1 MIKMSIKGDKK
12 LISILCH
19 CCLGDGASVGQGSD
33 AGSVNG
39 DETDRAGLPLH
50 GSVPQPPSDLLSP
63 TGSCSSLGGVPRC
76 LSPAPSDPFPSGSSL
91 LSNGSH
97 ISGSVSSL
105 DSDASGSTV
114 TSTDSH
120 PATHRGGHGYS
131 HHDTPRSRRLEA
143 EARKAE
149 KRGRFRSPDRQERE
163 AVLSPERRSVS
174 AACPSIAVHLNS
186 PSPFQRFPSFRLK
199 ISKVGKFLNAGISS

>member
-1 MIKMSIKGDKK
+1 MLSDLHDAPVYTEEKVSHH
-12 LISILCH
+12 LCH
-19 CCLGDGASVGQGSD
+19 FFLGDGVSVGQGSD

-39 DETDRAGLPLH
+39 DEVDRGSLALH
-50 GSVPQPPSDLLSP
+50 ASTPQPPSDLLSP

-120 PATHRGGHGYS
+120 PATQRGGHSYS

-149 KRGRFRSPDRQERE
+149 KRSRFRSPDRQERE
-163 AVLSPERRSVS
+163 AVLSPERR
-174 AACPSIAVHLNS
+174 
-186 PSPFQRFPSFRLK
+186 
-199 ISKVGKFLNAGISS
+199 

>member
-1 MIKMSIKGDKK
+1 MESCSFLKSGKRLNG
-12 LISILCH
+12 SLCFSCPGGH
-19 CCLGDGASVGQGSD
+19 ASVVQGSD
-33 AGSVNG
+33 AGSLNG
-39 DETDRAGLPLH
+39 DELDQGSLVLH
-50 GSVPQPPSDLLSP
+50 CSAPQPPTDLLSP

-120 PATHRGGHGYS
+120 PINQRGGHSYS

-149 KRGRFRSPDRQERE
+149 KRSRFRSPDRQERE

-174 AACPSIAVHLNS
+174 SSQII
-186 PSPFQRFPSFRLK
+186 FQVCCLDEPLF
-199 ISKVGKFLNAGISS
+199 I

>member
-1 MIKMSIKGDKK
+1 MLCFSCVGD
-12 LISILCH
+12 CVPV
-19 CCLGDGASVGQGSD
+19 AQGSD

-39 DETDRAGLPLH
+39 DEVDRGSLVLH

-120 PATHRGGHGYS
+120 PANQRGSHSYS

-149 KRGRFRSPDRQERE
+149 KRGRFRSPERQERE

-174 AACPSIAVHLNS
+174 ALTVSCCCSITMFIHNNAFKCP
-186 PSPFQRFPSFRLK
+186 F
-199 ISKVGKFLNAGISS
+199 

>member
-1 MIKMSIKGDKK
+1 M
-12 LISILCH
+12 
-19 CCLGDGASVGQGSD
+19 AQGSD

-39 DETDRAGLPLH
+39 DEVDRGSLALH
-50 GSVPQPPSDLLSP
+50 GSAPQPPSDLLSP

-120 PATHRGGHGYS
+120 PTNQRGGHSYS
-131 HHDTPRSRRLEA
+131 HHDTTRSRRLEA

-149 KRGRFRSPDRQERE
+149 KRSRFRSPDRQERE
-163 AVLSPERRSVS
+163 GVLSPERRSVS
-174 AACPSIAVHLNS
+174 VSSVFCGCCLNK
-186 PSPFQRFPSFRLK
+186 PLIQ
-199 ISKVGKFLNAGISS
+199 

>member
-1 MIKMSIKGDKK
+1 MDGPRSSSCKIVKRFNG
-12 LISILCH
+12 ILCFS
-19 CCLGDGASVGQGSD
+19 CPGDRASVAQGSD

-39 DETDRAGLPLH
+39 DEVDRGSLVLH
-50 GSVPQPPSDLLSP
+50 GSAPQPPSDLLSP

-120 PATHRGGHGYS
+120 PTNQRGGHSYS
-131 HHDTPRSRRLEA
+131 HHDTTRSRRLEA

-149 KRGRFRSPDRQERE
+149 KRSRFRSPDRQERE
-163 AVLSPERRSVS
+163 GILSPERRSVS
-174 AACPSIAVHLNS
+174 ASSVSCGCSLNK
-186 PSPFQRFPSFRLK
+186 PLIQ
-199 ISKVGKFLNAGISS
+199 

>member
-1 MIKMSIKGDKK
+1 MFLLFCSKHVRDSLKYSCSCPGDV
-12 LISILCH
+12 SSM
-19 CCLGDGASVGQGSD
+19 AQGSD

-39 DETDRAGLPLH
+39 DEVDRAGPH
-50 GSVPQPPSDLLSP
+50 GSAPQPPSDLLSP
-63 TGSCSSLGGVPRC
+63 TGSCSSLGGIPRC

-114 TSTDSH
+114 TSSDSH
-120 PATHRGGHGYS
+120 PANQRGHSYS

-149 KRGRFRSPDRQERE
+149 KRSRYRSPDRQERE
-163 AVLSPERRSVS
+163 SVLSPERRSVS
-174 AACPSIAVHLNS
+174 TS
-186 PSPFQRFPSFRLK
+186 
-199 ISKVGKFLNAGISS
+199 

>member
-1 MIKMSIKGDKK
+1 MSVV
-12 LISILCH
+12 H
-19 CCLGDGASVGQGSD
+19 GSD
-33 AGSVNG
+33 TSSVNG
-39 DETDRAGLPLH
+39 DEVDRDGRINSPAL
-50 GSVPQPPSDLLSP
+50 QPPRDLLSP

-105 DSDASGSTV
+105 ESVASGSTV

-120 PATHRGGHGYS
+120 PTPQRGSHSFS
-131 HHDTPRSRRLEA
+131 HHDTPQSRRRES

-149 KRGRFRSPDRQERE
+149 KRSRFRSPDMLGRE
-163 AVLSPERRSVS
+163 AILSPERRLASV
-174 AACPSIAVHLNS
+174 
-186 PSPFQRFPSFRLK
+186 FY
-199 ISKVGKFLNAGISS
+199 SSQKLCMQLLICQ

>member
-1 MIKMSIKGDKK
+1 M
-12 LISILCH
+12 
-19 CCLGDGASVGQGSD
+19 GQGSD

-39 DETDRAGLPLH
+39 DEVDRSGLPLR
-50 GSVPQPPSDLLSP
+50 GSAPRPSVGPLSP

-76 LSPAPSDPFPSGSSL
+76 QSPAPSDPFPSGSSL

-120 PATHRGGHGYS
+120 TAGHRGGH
-131 HHDTPRSRRLEA
+131 HDASRSRRLEA

-149 KRGRFRSPDRQERE
+149 KRSRFRSPDRQERE
-163 AVLSPERRSVS
+163 AVLSPERRSVTLS
-174 AACPSIAVHLNS
+174 FKDLIFNILFNSVLLLFLCLFDDLAVLCGNWVS
-186 PSPFQRFPSFRLK
+186 LINLSLREIVPFYITIK
-199 ISKVGKFLNAGISS
+199 

>member
-1 MIKMSIKGDKK
+1 MTSRDLFCSGDR
-12 LISILCH
+12 
-19 CCLGDGASVGQGSD
+19 ASAAQGSD
-33 AGSVNG
+33 GSSVNG
-39 DETDRAGLPLH
+39 DEVDRGSLVLH
-50 GSVPQPPSDLLSP
+50 ASAPQHPSDLLSP

-105 DSDASGSTV
+105 DSDASGGTV

-120 PATHRGGHGYS
+120 LTNQRVGHSHS
-131 HHDTPRSRRLEA
+131 HHDTSRSRRLEA

-149 KRGRFRSPDRQERE
+149 KRSRFRSPDRQERE
-163 AVLSPERRSVS
+163 AILSPERRSVS
-174 AACPSIAVHLNS
+174 YPAICWFVS
-186 PSPFQRFPSFRLK
+186 
-199 ISKVGKFLNAGISS
+199 

>member
-1 MIKMSIKGDKK
+1 MCGGF
-12 LISILCH
+12 LCSSR
-19 CCLGDGASVGQGSD
+19 LGDCVPLAQGSD

-39 DETDRAGLPLH
+39 DEVDRGSLPLH
-50 GSVPQPPSDLLSP
+50 GSAPQPPSDLLSP

-120 PATHRGGHGYS
+120 PANQRGSHTYS

-149 KRGRFRSPDRQERE
+149 KRSRFRSPDRQERE
-163 AVLSPERRSVS
+163 VVLSPERRSVS
-174 AACPSIAVHLNS
+174 APSVSCCCSVTVLIQNGALKVILPFFISVVPRHLGK
-186 PSPFQRFPSFRLK
+186 R
-199 ISKVGKFLNAGISS
+199 SKVVNF

>member
-1 MIKMSIKGDKK
+1 M
-12 LISILCH
+12 
-19 CCLGDGASVGQGSD
+19 
-33 AGSVNG
+33 NG
-39 DETDRAGLPLH
+39 DDADRGSLLLH
-50 GSVPQPPSDLLSP
+50 GAAPQPPSDLLSP

-114 TSTDSH
+114 TSNDSH
-120 PATHRGGHGYS
+120 PAGHRGGH
-131 HHDTPRSRRLEA
+131 HDTQRSRRLEA

-149 KRGRFRSPDRQERE
+149 KRSRFRSPDRQERE
-163 AVLSPERRSVS
+163 AVLSPERRSVVFLS
-174 AACPSIAVHLNS
+174 LLIILYFNKCPDIKVITFFKSRTHYCGIVYFENLN
-186 PSPFQRFPSFRLK
+186 PEL
-199 ISKVGKFLNAGISS
+199 

>member
-1 MIKMSIKGDKK
+1 MG
-12 LISILCH
+12 H
-19 CCLGDGASVGQGSD
+19 GSD

-39 DETDRAGLPLH
+39 DEVDRGGAAPH
-50 GSVPQPPSDLLSP
+50 ASAPQPPGDLLSP

-105 DSDASGSTV
+105 DSDTSGSTV

-120 PATHRGGHGYS
+120 PANQRGGHGLG
-131 HHDTPRSRRLEA
+131 HHDAPRSRRQEA

-149 KRGRFRSPDRQERE
+149 KRSRFRSPDRQERE
-163 AVLSPERRSVS
+163 AILSPERRSDTLLLCASV
-174 AACPSIAVHLNS
+174 L
-186 PSPFQRFPSFRLK
+186 RF
-199 ISKVGKFLNAGISS
+199 GH